1 VIQDHPSFTNALIC
15 DSCHE
20 DHNEIVYMYID
31 YWGKNN
37 AKRDQ

>member
-1 VIQDHPSFTNALIC
+1 MLLIC
-15 DSCHE
+15 DSYHE
-20 DHNEIVYMYID
+20 DYNEIVYMYID